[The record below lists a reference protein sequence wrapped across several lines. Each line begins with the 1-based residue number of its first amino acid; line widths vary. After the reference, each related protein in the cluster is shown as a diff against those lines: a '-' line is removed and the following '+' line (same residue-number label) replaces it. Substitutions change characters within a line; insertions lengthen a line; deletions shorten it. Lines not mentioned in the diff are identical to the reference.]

1 MVLAGTNETD
11 LTYVVSF
18 HPAVVAVL
26 WVVPLCAEVGV
37 RFLNL
42 LLRSALHNKGGFW
55 PRTVCAVLA
64 QSPSAGMLQFDHGEE
79 KRRRQKVG
87 LLACRLCPG

>member
-26 WVVPLCAEVGV
+26 WVVPLCAEVGAIPQPV
-37 RFLNL
+37 ASIGPPQQGRFL
-42 LLRSALHNKGGFW
+42 A
-55 PRTVCAVLA
+55 AY
-64 QSPSAGMLQFDHGEE
+64 
-79 KRRRQKVG
+79 
-87 LLACRLCPG
+87 RLCCSRPVA